1 MQILNLKYL
10 YVHQNF
16 RQNNIQYYILRKT
29 KIQLNLDQRIQMTCL
44 QR

>member
-29 KIQLNLDQRIQMTCL
+29 KNTANQ
-44 QR
+44 